1 MARTRASKK
10 RPPNLEAQ
18 IGELDGLMAGQQWPE
33 AQSVALSLFE
43 AAPTAPGLLERAVV
57 VLRQLEQWQQL
68 ADLMLEA
75 RNRYGLW
82 AEGSE
87 LLLGQAL
94 LNQGNAALAQ
104 TYLEEAL
111 EQDGATG
118 WAHHFLGKVYRQQGQ
133 FQEALDQQHQASDAL
148 HDFPWAPFEAAELL
162 LELHRPLEA
171 ALELK
176 EAQRRC
182 GDPSQEPLLMQLQFR
197 LEPALA
203 ALEVDAL
210 LQAGQQDQALSALRR
225 ALLMHPS
232 DQGLLERGAGLLAPA
247 EKPLDGNSL
256 TELEQELQSF
266 ELLLGALESELESLG
281 F

>member
-1 MARTRASKK
+1 
-10 RPPNLEAQ
+10 
-18 IGELDGLMAGQQWPE
+18 
-33 AQSVALSLFE
+33 
-43 AAPTAPGLLERAVV
+43 VV

-68 ADLMLEA
+68 AELMLEA

-94 LNQGNAALAQ
+94 LNQGNPALAQ

-111 EQDGATG
+111 EQDSASG

-133 FQEALDQQHQASDAL
+133 VQEALDQQHLASDAL

-162 LELHRPLEA
+162 LELQRPLEA

-182 GDPSQEPLLMQLQFR
+182 GDHSQETLLMELQQR

-210 LQAGQQDQALSALRR
+210 LQAGQQDQALSAVRK
-225 ALLMHPS
+225 ALLLHPN
-232 DQGLLERGAGLLAPA
+232 DAGLLERGARLLARA

-256 TELEQELQSF
+256 TELEQELQRF
-266 ELLLGALESELESLG
+266 ELLLVALESELESQG

>member
-1 MARTRASKK
+1 
-10 RPPNLEAQ
+10 
-18 IGELDGLMAGQQWPE
+18 
-33 AQSVALSLFE
+33 
-43 AAPTAPGLLERAVV
+43 
-57 VLRQLEQWQQL
+57 
-68 ADLMLEA
+68 
-75 RNRYGLW
+75 
-82 AEGSE
+82 
-87 LLLGQAL
+87 
-94 LNQGNAALAQ
+94 
-104 TYLEEAL
+104 
-111 EQDGATG
+111 
-118 WAHHFLGKVYRQQGQ
+118 
-133 FQEALDQQHQASDAL
+133 
-148 HDFPWAPFEAAELL
+148 
-162 LELHRPLEA
+162 
-171 ALELK
+171 
-176 EAQRRC
+176 
-182 GDPSQEPLLMQLQFR
+182 MQLQFR